1 MNELAANTSPLF
13 NYGVLTIIILVAFIV
28 WFFVNRASVR
38 ASEQIRLL
46 EAVIEEQKKQNAL
59 LRRLV
64 DAQPSTA
71 KPQADEDADEERD
84 FIRMIP
90 ER

>member
-1 MNELAANTSPLF
+1 MNEMAAGASSLVAP
-13 NYGVLTIIILVAFIV
+13 GVVAGSIIIGLIV

-46 EAVIEEQKKQNAL
+46 ESLLEEQKKQNAL
-59 LRRLV
+59 MRRLIE
-64 DAQPSTA
+64 AQLPDSA
-71 KPQADEDADEERD
+71 EKRNEDESEKRD
-84 FIRMIP
+84 FIRLIP

>member
-1 MNELAANTSPLF
+1 MNELNSGGGLMPLISSVIF
-13 NYGVLTIIILVAFIV
+13 ALMGLIV

-46 EAVIEEQKKQNAL
+46 EALLEEQKKQNAL
-59 LRRLV
+59 LQRLARQAGSDRA
-64 DAQPSTA
+64 DAA
-71 KPQADEDADEERD
+71 AEEEERD
-84 FIRMIP
+84 FTRLIP

>member
-1 MNELAANTSPLF
+1 MNELNGGASLMP
-13 NYGVLTIIILVAFIV
+13 LVAGMAFAVVGLIV

-46 EAVIEEQKKQNAL
+46 EALLEEQKKQNAML
-59 LRRLV
+59 MQLMQRV
-64 DAQPSTA
+64 GAAEESATDE
-71 KPQADEDADEERD
+71 PQAQD
-84 FIRMIP
+84 FIRLIP

>member
-1 MNELAANTSPLF
+1 MNEMAAGASS
-13 NYGVLTIIILVAFIV
+13 LVAPGMIAGIMIVGLIV

-46 EAVIEEQKKQNAL
+46 EDLLEEQKKQNVL

-64 DAQPSTA
+64 EAQLPDPA
-71 KPQADEDADEERD
+71 EKRGGEESEKRD
-84 FIRMIP
+84 FIRLIP

>member
-1 MNELAANTSPLF
+1 MNELAANTSPLLS
-13 NYGVLTIIILVAFIV
+13 YGVLAIIIVVAFIA

-46 EAVIEEQKKQNAL
+46 EALLEEQKKQNAL
-59 LRRLV
+59 LRRLA
-64 DAQPSTA
+64 DAQPATA
-71 KPQADEDADEERD
+71 KQQEKEDAIEQRD

>member
-13 NYGVLTIIILVAFIV
+13 SYGVLAIIIVVALIA
-28 WFFVNRASVR
+28 WFFVNRASMR

-46 EAVIEEQKKQNAL
+46 EALLEEQKKQNAL
-59 LRRLV
+59 LRRLAESQRV
-64 DAQPSTA
+64 EQETPET
-71 KPQADEDADEERD
+71 EEPRE

>member
-1 MNELAANTSPLF
+1 MNELAATTDPLF
-13 NYGVLTIIILVAFIV
+13 SYGVLAIIILVAFIA

-38 ASEQIRLL
+38 ASEQIQLL
-46 EAVIEEQKKQNAL
+46 SQLLEEQKKQNAL

-64 DAQPSTA
+64 ESQSGEQQKQEP
-71 KPQADEDADEERD
+71 EEPRE

>member
-13 NYGVLTIIILVAFIV
+13 TYGVLAIIIIVAFIA

-38 ASEQIRLL
+38 ASEQISLL
-46 EAVIEEQKKQNAL
+46 EALIEEQKKQNAL

-64 DAQPSTA
+64 EAQPSTA
-71 KPQADEDADEERD
+71 KPNADEDADEKHD